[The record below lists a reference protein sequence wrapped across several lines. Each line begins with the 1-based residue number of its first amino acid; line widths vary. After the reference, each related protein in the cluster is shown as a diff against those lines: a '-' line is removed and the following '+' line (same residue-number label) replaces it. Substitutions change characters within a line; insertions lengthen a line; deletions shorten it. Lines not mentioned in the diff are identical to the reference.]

1 MHILRKH
8 SKVIIVITAALFV
21 GGMVLMGFSG
31 MMGSGSNKNEL
42 GRIGDKKVSVQEF
55 SQKFK
60 EVAYNYQKSLGDDV
74 QLSKEQLVEVNNQ
87 VWYQMVQDYVIE
99 QAVDDY
105 DVEVSAKQVAKA
117 IKEQPLEQ
125 IKQMKEFQTDGE
137 FDQEKYLQALRL
149 GQLNVE
155 ALESIYKQRLL
166 IENLQLEVVGDVFVS
181 DEDVR
186 QEYID
191 QNQTLSGKLIWFNP
205 ENVKEDQEVSLQ
217 EMQQFYQANRQAF
230 KKGESRVF
238 DYVELKFT
246 DESSKSKAEEKLQKL
261 LTLSAEKGFE
271 QAAKELKLTIE
282 QSEDVLKATANF
294 PVVGAKADL
303 LDEMFVQAAVGDC
316 SHIVQA
322 DESLV
327 IFCLKSIDISPIYSF
342 DQVKDK
348 LSKVLQFQAKAGKSV
363 QEGREFFAGKKN
375 YLTRAGQKKL
385 KVLSIKDI
393 KVGDPLPEL
402 GEFPALSESLF
413 SLDEGEYTDLIV
425 DTLMGRGAFIGKV
438 QKRSKLDWKE
448 FAQKKESLKEAI
460 KAQKN
465 VKEFNMWFS
474 GQFRFLK
481 VEDYRYN
488 FFDYIPKQERM

>member
-31 MMGSGSNKNEL
+31 MLDGNKNEL

-60 EVAYNYQKSLGDDV
+60 EVAYNYQRSLGDDV
-74 QLSKEQLVEVNNQ
+74 QLSKEQLAQVNNQ

-99 QAVDDY
+99 QAIDDY

-117 IKEQPLEQ
+117 IKEQPLAQ
-125 IKQMKEFQTDGE
+125 IQQMKEFQTDGE
-137 FDQEKYLQALRL
+137 FDQDKYLQALRL
-149 GQLNVE
+149 GQLNVQ
-155 ALESIYKQRLL
+155 ALESVYQQRLL

-191 QNQTLSGKLIWFNP
+191 QNQMVDGKLIWFNP
-205 ENVKEDQEVSLQ
+205 QNIKEDQEVSLP

-230 KKGESRVF
+230 KKGESRIF
-238 DYVELKFT
+238 DYVELKFA
-246 DESSKSKAEEKLQKL
+246 DEQTKSEAEGKLQEL
-261 LTLSAEKGFE
+261 LSLAKDKGFE
-271 QAAKELKLTIE
+271 LAAKELKLEIE
-282 QSEDVLKATANF
+282 QSEDVLKANASF
-294 PVVGAKADL
+294 PVVGANAAL
-303 LDEMFVQAAVGDC
+303 LDEMFKKAAVGDC
-316 SHIVQA
+316 SQIVQG
-322 DESLV
+322 ESSLV
-327 IFCLKSIDISPIYSF
+327 VFCLKSIDISPVYSF

-348 LSKVLQFQAKAGKSV
+348 LEKVLQFQAKATKCVEDGQK
-363 QEGREFFAGKKN
+363 FYAGKKN
-375 YLTRAGQKKL
+375 YLTRARQKRLEVVDVKGA
-385 KVLSIKDI
+385 KVA
-393 KVGDPLPEL
+393 DPLPEI
-402 GEFPALSESLF
+402 GEFPALSEALF
-413 SLDEGEYTDLIV
+413 SLDEGQYTDLIV

-448 FAQKKESLKEAI
+448 FAEKKESLKEAI
-460 KAQKN
+460 KSQKSA
-465 VKEFNMWFS
+465 KEFNMWFS

-481 VEDYRYN
+481 VEDNRYK
-488 FFDYIPKQERM
+488 FFDYVPQQARN